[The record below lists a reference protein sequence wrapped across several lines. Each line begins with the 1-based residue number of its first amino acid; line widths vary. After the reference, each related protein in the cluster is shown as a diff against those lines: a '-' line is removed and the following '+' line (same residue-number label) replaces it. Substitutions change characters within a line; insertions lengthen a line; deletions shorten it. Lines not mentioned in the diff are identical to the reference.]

1 MENKLNNKIIIEVKN
16 LTKSFNETMVLNDI
30 NFKLF
35 EGESLAVIGA
45 SGSGKSVLL
54 KNIIGLLSPDK
65 GSIKINNVEMVGLK
79 RSVKEKILLD
89 LGITFQ
95 HGALFDSL
103 QNWENIVFKVK
114 NKEKLTDKDAKELAL
129 SIIKRL
135 GLNSEILDLYP
146 SEISGGMQK
155 RVAIARAI
163 CGNPKVL
170 LFDEPTSGLDP
181 VTGSLIN
188 KLIKSAVKTVG
199 GSAIT
204 ITHDMA
210 SVCKV
215 ADKVILIDKQTIS
228 WSGTPKEM
236 LKSDNAQ
243 IKDFIRSNSNF
254 TGFDFEGSNFSVII
268 DTLAYNTYINAFNA
282 NLIANESF
290 LDSAT
295 IRENVVSLARNIGM
309 CPVQKLLQSLQLKLE
324 I

>member
-1 MENKLNNKIIIEVKN
+1 MENKSNNKIIIEVKN

-181 VTGSLIN
+181 VTGSLID

-210 SVCKV
+210 SVCRI

-228 WSGTPKEM
+228 WSGTPEEM
-236 LKSDNAQ
+236 LKSDNTK
-243 IKDFIRSNSNF
+243 IKDFIKSTN
-254 TGFDFEGSNFSVII
+254 
-268 DTLAYNTYINAFNA
+268 
-282 NLIANESF
+282 
-290 LDSAT
+290 
-295 IRENVVSLARNIGM
+295 
-309 CPVQKLLQSLQLKLE
+309 PKLF

>member
-1 MENKLNNKIIIEVKN
+1 MENKSNNKIIIEVKN

-65 GSIKINNVEMVGLK
+65 GSIKINNVEMVDLK
-79 RSVKEKILLD
+79 RSIKEKILLD

-95 HGALFDSL
+95 QGALFDSL

-181 VTGSLIN
+181 VTGSLID

-236 LKSDNAQ
+236 LKSENIQ
-243 IKDFIRSNSNF
+243 IKDFIKSTN
-254 TGFDFEGSNFSVII
+254 
-268 DTLAYNTYINAFNA
+268 
-282 NLIANESF
+282 
-290 LDSAT
+290 
-295 IRENVVSLARNIGM
+295 
-309 CPVQKLLQSLQLKLE
+309 PKLF

>member
-1 MENKLNNKIIIEVKN
+1 MKNKFNNKIIIEVKN
-16 LTKSFNETMVLNDI
+16 LTKGFNDTMVLNNI

-35 EGESLAVIGA
+35 EGESLAIIGA

-54 KNIIGLLSPDK
+54 KNIIGLLTPDK
-65 GSIKINNVEMVGLK
+65 GSIKINGLEMVNLK
-79 RSVKEKILLD
+79 RSVKEKVLLD

-103 QNWENIVFKVK
+103 QNWENIVFKIR
-114 NKEKLTDKDAKELAL
+114 NKEKLSDKDGKKLAL
-129 SIIKRL
+129 SIIERL
-135 GLNSEILDLYP
+135 GLNSEILTLYP

-163 CGNPKVL
+163 CGDPKVL

-181 VTGSLIN
+181 VTGSLID
-188 KLIKSAVKTVG
+188 KLIKTAVKTVG

-210 SVCKV
+210 SVCRI
-215 ADKVILIDKQTIS
+215 ADKVILINKQTIS

-236 LKSDNAQ
+236 LKSNNPK
-243 IKDFIRSNSNF
+243 IKDFIKSTN
-254 TGFDFEGSNFSVII
+254 
-268 DTLAYNTYINAFNA
+268 
-282 NLIANESF
+282 
-290 LDSAT
+290 
-295 IRENVVSLARNIGM
+295 
-309 CPVQKLLQSLQLKLE
+309 PKLF